1 MITPII
7 CPVCDRPEIEIDI
20 CPNCETNLST
30 FRMLVE
36 LPLIESNNQLGLKMK
51 IWLAVVL
58 VALLLLG
65 IGVGATGNYLLSQQ
79 SVPISTSST
88 PPLTS
93 SQSQQPQTLST
104 QPCRDS
110 FSYTVR
116 RGDYVYLIASRFYG
130 KKDIELTKAL
140 IIKANPRLKGE
151 EYALEIGDT
160 ILVPNRPSICSL
172 NK

>member
-1 MITPII
+1 MSTPIT

-36 LPLIESNNQLGLKMK
+36 LPVVESSNQLGLKMK
-51 IWLAVVL
+51 IWLAV
-58 VALLLLG
+58 ATTLLLLG

-79 SVPISTSST
+79 SIPTLTSST

-93 SQSQQPQTLST
+93 FQSQQPKTLST

-151 EYALEIGDT
+151 EDALEIGEKV
-160 ILVPNRPSICSL
+160 LVPNRPSICSL
-172 NK
+172 NKQ